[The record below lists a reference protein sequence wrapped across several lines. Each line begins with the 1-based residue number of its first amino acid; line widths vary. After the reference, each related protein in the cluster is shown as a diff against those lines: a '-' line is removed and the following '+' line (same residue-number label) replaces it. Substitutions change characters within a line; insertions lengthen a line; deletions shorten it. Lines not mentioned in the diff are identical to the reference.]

1 MLKQLIQ
8 KLLDSRTTPEEAG
21 HSAMPSTTKT
31 IFLSKDETVGSWG
44 ILNAGIAPDDGYLFV
59 NASAEDNTNS
69 EVRAQ
74 LGNIFHVSAQA
85 PAPKGLGVAIPVSK
99 GATYSV
105 EGAFVSHITVG
116 FVKVIGGGYSAIE
129 KLIRSGGALC
139 LSNLYNSLRR
149 SSLLTKRN
157 GSVVMPFLL
166 SRLQFLHEV
175 QLHYQVTQQYHLL
188 SRLTTAIYLHKFLP
202 KAQTLKAYG
211 LNTRVCDCGKVR
223 LKEHGLEELFLSRK
237 GLHSRSHS
245 GTRAYKIPT
254 SQLLSFT
261 RASVVKTNFSV
272 GGALC

>member
-74 LGNIFHVSAQA
+74 LGNIFHVSVQA

-116 FVKVIGGGYSAIE
+116 FVKVIGGGY
-129 KLIRSGGALC
+129 KRLVRRSLLC
-139 LSNLYNSLRR
+139 LRTSCNYLQKGFQLEAGRR
-149 SSLLTKRN
+149 QIDGQN
-157 GSVVMPFLL
+157 
-166 SRLQFLHEV
+166 
-175 QLHYQVTQQYHLL
+175 
-188 SRLTTAIYLHKFLP
+188 
-202 KAQTLKAYG
+202 
-211 LNTRVCDCGKVR
+211 
-223 LKEHGLEELFLSRK
+223 
-237 GLHSRSHS
+237 
-245 GTRAYKIPT
+245 
-254 SQLLSFT
+254 
-261 RASVVKTNFSV
+261 
-272 GGALC
+272 

>member
-116 FVKVIGGGYSAIE
+116 FVKVIGGGGYKRLVRRSLLCLRTSCNYLQKLFSRAKDLGLQNSVLRLSAMALTFLARVPPTSLAMLRHATAGQPLEAIQAQSQLLKFKSRMDRWRLPPSSTE
-129 KLIRSGGALC
+129 TPQGVVFAVTSKKEPLLNSYAEVERLRIILFGSTKQVQTLNSLAGGALC
-139 LSNLYNSLRR
+139 
-149 SSLLTKRN
+149 
-157 GSVVMPFLL
+157 
-166 SRLQFLHEV
+166 
-175 QLHYQVTQQYHLL
+175 
-188 SRLTTAIYLHKFLP
+188 
-202 KAQTLKAYG
+202 
-211 LNTRVCDCGKVR
+211 
-223 LKEHGLEELFLSRK
+223 
-237 GLHSRSHS
+237 
-245 GTRAYKIPT
+245 
-254 SQLLSFT
+254 
-261 RASVVKTNFSV
+261 
-272 GGALC
+272 

>member
-85 PAPKGLGVAIPVSK
+85 PAPKDLGVAIPVSK

-116 FVKVIGGGYSAIE
+116 FVKVIGGGY
-129 KLIRSGGALC
+129 KRLVRRSLLC
-139 LSNLYNSLRR
+139 LRTSYDYFPTVFSRAKSLGLRNSALRL
-149 SSLLTKRN
+149 STMALTSL
-157 GSVVMPFLL
+157 
-166 SRLQFLHEV
+166 
-175 QLHYQVTQQYHLL
+175 
-188 SRLTTAIYLHKFLP
+188 
-202 KAQTLKAYG
+202 AQAQRISL
-211 LNTRVCDCGKVR
+211 
-223 LKEHGLEELFLSRK
+223 
-237 GLHSRSHS
+237 
-245 GTRAYKIPT
+245 PT
-254 SQLLSFT
+254 SRRATAGQHLGAIQAQFQLLKFKSRMDRWRLPPSST
-261 RASVVKTNFSV
+261 ETPQGVVFAVTSKKEPLLNSYAEVERLRIILFGSTKQVLTLNSST
-272 GGALC
+272 GGVLC

>member
-85 PAPKGLGVAIPVSK
+85 PAPKDLGVAIPVSK

-116 FVKVIGGGYSAIE
+116 FVKVIARGGYKRLVRRSLLCLRTSCNYLQKLFSRAKDLGLQNSVLRLSAMALTFLARVPPTSLAMLRHATAGQPLEAIQAQSQLLKFKSRMDRWRLPPSSTE
-129 KLIRSGGALC
+129 TPQGVVFAVTSKKEPNSYAEVERLRIILFGSTKQVQTLNSLAGGALC
-139 LSNLYNSLRR
+139 
-149 SSLLTKRN
+149 
-157 GSVVMPFLL
+157 
-166 SRLQFLHEV
+166 
-175 QLHYQVTQQYHLL
+175 
-188 SRLTTAIYLHKFLP
+188 
-202 KAQTLKAYG
+202 
-211 LNTRVCDCGKVR
+211 
-223 LKEHGLEELFLSRK
+223 
-237 GLHSRSHS
+237 
-245 GTRAYKIPT
+245 
-254 SQLLSFT
+254 
-261 RASVVKTNFSV
+261 
-272 GGALC
+272 

>member
-116 FVKVIGGGYSAIE
+116 FVKVIGGGYKRLVRRSLLCLRTSCNYLQKLFSRAKNLGFQNNQLLLSIRALIFLAQAPRISLPTPHRATAGRLLGAIQLQSQLLKSKSRTGRWHLLPYLTE
-129 KLIRSGGALC
+129 TLRELESVVTLKKGHRLSSCAVAEVQPIILFGSTKQVQTFNPLTGGALC
-139 LSNLYNSLRR
+139 
-149 SSLLTKRN
+149 
-157 GSVVMPFLL
+157 
-166 SRLQFLHEV
+166 
-175 QLHYQVTQQYHLL
+175 
-188 SRLTTAIYLHKFLP
+188 
-202 KAQTLKAYG
+202 
-211 LNTRVCDCGKVR
+211 
-223 LKEHGLEELFLSRK
+223 
-237 GLHSRSHS
+237 
-245 GTRAYKIPT
+245 
-254 SQLLSFT
+254 
-261 RASVVKTNFSV
+261 
-272 GGALC
+272 

>member
-116 FVKVIGGGYSAIE
+116 FVKVIGGGYKRLVRRSLLCLRTSYDYFPTVFSRAKSLGLRNSALRLSTMALTSLAQAQRISLPTSRRATAGQPLGAIQAQCQLLKFKSRMDKWRLPLSLTE
-129 KLIRSGGALC
+129 TLPGVASAVTSKKEPLLNSYAEVERLWIILFGSTKQVLTLNSSTGGALC
-139 LSNLYNSLRR
+139 
-149 SSLLTKRN
+149 
-157 GSVVMPFLL
+157 
-166 SRLQFLHEV
+166 
-175 QLHYQVTQQYHLL
+175 
-188 SRLTTAIYLHKFLP
+188 
-202 KAQTLKAYG
+202 
-211 LNTRVCDCGKVR
+211 
-223 LKEHGLEELFLSRK
+223 
-237 GLHSRSHS
+237 
-245 GTRAYKIPT
+245 
-254 SQLLSFT
+254 
-261 RASVVKTNFSV
+261 
-272 GGALC
+272 

>member
-31 IFLSKDETVGSWG
+31 IFLSKDETVGSLG

-116 FVKVIGGGYSAIE
+116 FVKVIGGGINA
-129 KLIRSGGALC
+129 LFGG
-139 LSNLYNSLRR
+139 LY
-149 SSLLTKRN
+149 
-157 GSVVMPFLL
+157 
-166 SRLQFLHEV
+166 
-175 QLHYQVTQQYHLL
+175 Y
-188 SRLTTAIYLHKFLP
+188 A
-202 KAQTLKAYG
+202 
-211 LNTRVCDCGKVR
+211 
-223 LKEHGLEELFLSRK
+223 
-237 GLHSRSHS
+237 
-245 GTRAYKIPT
+245 
-254 SQLLSFT
+254 
-261 RASVVKTNFSV
+261 
-272 GGALC
+272 

>member
-116 FVKVIGGGYSAIE
+116 FVKVIGGGYKRLVRRSLLCLRTSYNYLPKVFSRAKGLGLQNSVPRLSTMALTSLAQAPRTSSAMLRRATVGQPLGAIQAQSQLLKFKSRMAKWRLPLSLTE
-129 KLIRSGGALC
+129 ILLGVASAVTLKKEPLLSSYAEVERLRIILFGSTKQVPTLNSLAGGALC
-139 LSNLYNSLRR
+139 
-149 SSLLTKRN
+149 
-157 GSVVMPFLL
+157 
-166 SRLQFLHEV
+166 
-175 QLHYQVTQQYHLL
+175 
-188 SRLTTAIYLHKFLP
+188 
-202 KAQTLKAYG
+202 
-211 LNTRVCDCGKVR
+211 
-223 LKEHGLEELFLSRK
+223 
-237 GLHSRSHS
+237 
-245 GTRAYKIPT
+245 
-254 SQLLSFT
+254 
-261 RASVVKTNFSV
+261 
-272 GGALC
+272 

>member
-116 FVKVIGGGYSAIE
+116 FVKVIGGGYKRLVRRSLLCLRTSYDYFPTVFSRAKSLGLRNSALRLSTMALTSLAQAQRISLPTSRRATAGQHLGAIQAQFQLLKFKSRMAKWRLPLSLTE
-129 KLIRSGGALC
+129 ILLGVASAVTLKKEPLLSSYAEVERLRIILFGSTKQVPTLNSLAGGALC
-139 LSNLYNSLRR
+139 
-149 SSLLTKRN
+149 
-157 GSVVMPFLL
+157 
-166 SRLQFLHEV
+166 
-175 QLHYQVTQQYHLL
+175 
-188 SRLTTAIYLHKFLP
+188 
-202 KAQTLKAYG
+202 
-211 LNTRVCDCGKVR
+211 
-223 LKEHGLEELFLSRK
+223 
-237 GLHSRSHS
+237 
-245 GTRAYKIPT
+245 
-254 SQLLSFT
+254 
-261 RASVVKTNFSV
+261 
-272 GGALC
+272 

>member
-116 FVKVIGGGYSAIE
+116 FVKVIRGGYKRLVRRSLLCLRTSCNYLQKLFSRAKDLGLQNSVLRLSAMALTFLARVPPTSLAMLRHATAGQPLEAIQAQSQLLKFKSRMDRWRLPPSSTE
-129 KLIRSGGALC
+129 TPQGVVFAVTSKKEPLLNSYAEVERLRIILFGSTKQVQTLNSLAGGALC
-139 LSNLYNSLRR
+139 
-149 SSLLTKRN
+149 
-157 GSVVMPFLL
+157 
-166 SRLQFLHEV
+166 
-175 QLHYQVTQQYHLL
+175 
-188 SRLTTAIYLHKFLP
+188 
-202 KAQTLKAYG
+202 
-211 LNTRVCDCGKVR
+211 
-223 LKEHGLEELFLSRK
+223 
-237 GLHSRSHS
+237 
-245 GTRAYKIPT
+245 
-254 SQLLSFT
+254 
-261 RASVVKTNFSV
+261 
-272 GGALC
+272 